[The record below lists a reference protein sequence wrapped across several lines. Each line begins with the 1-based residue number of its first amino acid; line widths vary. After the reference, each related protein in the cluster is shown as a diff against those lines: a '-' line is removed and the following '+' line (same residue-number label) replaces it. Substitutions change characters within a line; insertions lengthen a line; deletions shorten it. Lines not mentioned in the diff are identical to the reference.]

1 MQERSKSTK
10 ARKHDLILIL
20 LIILMLLAEAYLVA
34 DIDDIYMKGVREERM
49 LAAEMA
55 SARLLCAVPVISLN
69 AAKASLSHAAY
80 VEEHRWKGPVLS
92 KGRGTIT
99 GPSGKETYYN
109 LNMSV
114 VVNTM
119 RRMGFDYDY
128 WVRDDGVKM
137 FGDYVMIAAN
147 LNIRPRGSIVETSLG
162 PGIVCDTGG
171 FAKKNP
177 TQIDIATTW

>member
-1 MQERSKSTK
+1 MNRSESVSMSCLSF
-10 ARKHDLILIL
+10 AADDFSD
-20 LIILMLLAEAYLVA
+20 ASEDVA
-34 DIDDIYMKGVREERM
+34 DTVFSVIDDNK
-49 LAAEMA
+49 
-55 SARLLCAVPVISLN
+55 
-69 AAKASLSHAAY
+69 
-80 VEEHRWKGPVLS
+80 WKGPVLS
-92 KGRGTIT
+92 KGRGVIH

-114 VVNTM
+114 CVRYMQRLGYN
-119 RRMGFDYDY
+119 YEY

-147 LNIRPRGSIVETSLG
+147 LKIRPKGSIVMTSLG